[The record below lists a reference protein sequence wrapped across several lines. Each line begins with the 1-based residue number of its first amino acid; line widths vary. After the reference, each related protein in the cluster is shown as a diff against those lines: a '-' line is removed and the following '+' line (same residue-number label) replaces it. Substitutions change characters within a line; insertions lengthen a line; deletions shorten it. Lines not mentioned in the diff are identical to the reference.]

1 MGQTPAI
8 IVDSSAF
15 NGSGPWGIITQG
27 SGGYKDTAIELLN
40 SPAISGSGDGNF
52 SIKISPN
59 IVYFLEDSSFQ
70 LMLIGNGLINCTLQR
85 IDAGFSPNLLPPT
98 SSTAF
103 IFDNIM
109 WILGVGMEI
118 SFSLKC
124 PAFGSILFDYAL
136 ASPDPNTP
144 LDNQLLFVNDTDST
158 IKLEGQWQSSAP
170 GGGPGMSSAITG
182 DILQFPFTGWNI
194 TLLGYFDSD
203 TSGNITLGVSLD
215 EQPQVQ
221 LDFSG
226 EAQQSLVPFRYFEYF
241 TLVQQE
247 SDSGNHT
254 ITVEV
259 LEASLSQIFG
269 FRGFTYIPGFATLNE
284 MPDLS
289 TPTASHTSTSSPT
302 TTPSLSGPGQS
313 PHPELHGGAL
323 SGVIVGAIFGI
334 CLTVLILWAA
344 WRQIKRRKYLSPGQ
358 AWVESILE
366 AHHPLAGP
374 DNVTPSDKGP
384 RDMSHRAAANAHGI
398 TPFTK
403 RYSITSTAL
412 DTAGDIGQDHELPV
426 QGSTVILP
434 PGEGTGHLSLFPVEP
449 PSNGIN
455 ALNHD
460 GDQTMPPEP
469 DRTELLLERLNNL
482 MNAIQH
488 PPAYGED
495 VSP

>member
-8 IVDSSAF
+8 ILDSSAF
-15 NGSGPWGIITQG
+15 NVSDPFGTLEAEN
-27 SGGYKDTAIELLN
+27 GGYKDASVDFSNPN
-40 SPAISGSGDGNF
+40 SGGNLSAVGNF
-52 SIKISPN
+52 SIMISPN
-59 IVYFLEDSSFQ
+59 IGGFIIHGNASKNYNVVYFLEDATLQ
-70 LMLIGNGLINCTLQR
+70 LLLIGDGLINCTLQR
-85 IDAGFSPNLLPPT
+85 IDGGFSPNPIPPT
-98 SSTAF
+98 SSTDS

-109 WILGVGMEI
+109 WILGFIDNAMEV
-118 SFSLKC
+118 SFSIKC
-124 PAFGSILFDYAL
+124 PAFGSVLFDYAL
-136 ASPDPNTP
+136 APPDPNTP
-144 LDNQLLFVNDTDST
+144 LDSQLLFVNYTDST
-158 IKLEGQWQSSAP
+158 IDLEGQWQSSAP

-182 DILQFPFTGWNI
+182 DTLQFPFTGWNI

-203 TSGNITLGVSLD
+203 APGNITLGVSLD

-269 FRGFTYIPGFATLNE
+269 FRGFTYIPGFATLND

-289 TPTASHTSTSSPT
+289 TPTASPTSTSSPT
-302 TTPSLSGPGQS
+302 TTASLSGPGQS
-313 PHPELHGGAL
+313 SHRGLHGGAL
-323 SGVIVGAIFGI
+323 AGVIVGAILGI
-334 CLTVLILWAA
+334 CLIELILWAA
-344 WRQIKRRKYLSPGQ
+344 WRQIKRRRYLLPAQ
-358 AWVESILE
+358 AWVESTLGTAPLLTFSACISYKPLTFISPPE

-384 RDMSHRAAANAHGI
+384 QDMSHRAAANAHGI

-403 RYSITSTAL
+403 SYSITSADL

-434 PGEGTGHLSLFPVEP
+434 QAKARDICRCFL
-449 PSNGIN
+449 
-455 ALNHD
+455 LNL
-460 GDQTMPPEP
+460 QVMESMP
-469 DRTELLLERLNNL
+469 
-482 MNAIQH
+482 
-488 PPAYGED
+488 
-495 VSP
+495 